1 MPYSEH
7 THKGHPLIMEDVTP
21 KRSETLREIVENVCN
36 RDSMAPGLGKCAIC
50 TLANLAVAVKQQLL

>member
-1 MPYSEH
+1 
-7 THKGHPLIMEDVTP
+7 MEDVTP
-21 KRSETLREIVENVCN
+21 KRSETLREIADLENVCN